1 MEVLERF
8 DAHEIGELLATRK
21 RFWLR
26 LREPDP
32 DTLHAVGELLGLSP
46 TAVNDSI
53 EFGQRPKIEDYP
65 DSALLVAYGSRMEPT
80 PQGPVPVPVEVHFH
94 ITATAIVTV
103 RQQNVFAVGDVR
115 RRVKLDD
122 IDRSE
127 EALYRV
133 LDSMAASFGPALSA
147 IDDEIDRL
155 EVLVL
160 DDPQPELRLRLL
172 ELKHSL
178 VRLRQVVDGQRDE
191 LAGRRDLLDLVPGF
205 HDGTS
210 HDSLRDV
217 YDRLVVVSNQLD
229 SVRDSVSSAL
239 DLYVSA
245 VSNRLNEIMKVLTI
259 VATFFLPLT
268 FVSGF
273 FGQNFGWMV
282 DHVSSAAA
290 FFVLGVGGSLAIIVG
305 LGTWFIRAGYINV
318 RRRPRR
324 HAAGEAPGP

>member
-1 MEVLERF
+1 MEVLEHF
-8 DAHEIGELLATRK
+8 DADEIERLRSAGK

-26 LREPDP
+26 LRSPEP
-32 DTLHAVGELLGLSP
+32 DTLRELGKVLGLSP
-46 TAVNDSI
+46 TAINDSI

-65 DSALLVAYGSRMEPT
+65 NSALLVAYGSRTVAT
-80 PQGPVPVPVEVHFH
+80 PDGPMPRPVEVHFH
-94 ITATAIVTV
+94 ITTDAIVTV
-103 RQQNVFAVGDVR
+103 RHENVDAVGDVR
-115 RRVKLDD
+115 RRIELDD

-133 LDSMAASFGPALSA
+133 LDGMAASFGPALTTV
-147 IDDEIDRL
+147 DDEVDRL
-155 EVLVL
+155 EELAL
-160 DDPQPELRLRLL
+160 DDPRPELRQRLL
-172 ELKHSL
+172 ALKHSL

-205 HDGTS
+205 HDDQS

-217 YDRLVVVSNQLD
+217 YDRLVVISNQLD

-245 VSNRLNEIMKVLTI
+245 VSNRLNETMKVLTI

-268 FVSGF
+268 FVTGF

-282 DHVSSAAA
+282 RHISSATA
-290 FFVLGVGGSLAIIVG
+290 FFVLGLGTSAAIVGGLAV
-305 LGTWFIRAGYINV
+305 WFTSAGYIT
-318 RRRPRR
+318 RPRRTPR